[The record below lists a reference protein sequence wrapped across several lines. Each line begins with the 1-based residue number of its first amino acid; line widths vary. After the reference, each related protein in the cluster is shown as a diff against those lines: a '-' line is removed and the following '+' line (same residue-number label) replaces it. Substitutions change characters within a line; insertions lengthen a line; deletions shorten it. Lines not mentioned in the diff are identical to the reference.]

1 MTKLVD
7 QGDGRVVEEDNVT
20 PPPLYND
27 IYPQKLTADTARQA
41 PLGKPVLLVLAVAI
55 ALAVVGLLMAW
66 ALSGTAPAT

>member
-7 QGDGRVVEEDNVT
+7 QEDGRVVEEDNVR

-27 IYPQKLTADTARQA
+27 VTPQVVTADTARQA
-41 PLGKPVLLVLAVAI
+41 PLGRPVLWVLAVAI
-55 ALAVVGLLMAW
+55 ALAIVGMIVAY